1 MRRLFL
7 TKKNR
12 LHRGPW
18 ADLLKRKKRRNLRAT
33 AESARERFSLGGG
46 SPMDATDR
54 APARDAGTHAQ
65 RTPNETQYKYKF
77 DRRFRWNL
85 RLGSR
90 RGHTRGGSHS
100 IRSSS
105 PLHEGGAGGQSSHTL
120 QKPTNLRS
128 TAIRHQLTCSN
139 IRRTYTD
146 WWEKGYGLMLQIHS
160 VYRTSAWYSCTR
172 YLRDETHS

>member
-1 MRRLFL
+1 
-7 TKKNR
+7 
-12 LHRGPW
+12 
-18 ADLLKRKKRRNLRAT
+18 
-33 AESARERFSLGGG
+33 
-46 SPMDATDR
+46 MDATDR

-77 DRRFRWNL
+77 GRRFHWNL

-120 QKPTNLRS
+120 HRCVENKGRGVAKGVAKEGARLGRTREGCPSQRVFS
-128 TAIRHQLTCSN
+128 TLLSNCS
-139 IRRTYTD
+139 
-146 WWEKGYGLMLQIHS
+146 E
-160 VYRTSAWYSCTR
+160 
-172 YLRDETHS
+172 